1 MSDVR
6 IGMLAGYPRDGAALQ
21 AAVRRSVWAE
31 EEGLDFMGLGERII
45 WRNPHLDA
53 WITAATI
60 FAHTS
65 RIKMGFVYLVPLR
78 QPILA
83 SKLITSLDHAS
94 NGRLLLFPGIGGDYP
109 REYRNCGVPVEER
122 VGRTDE
128 ALTVLKKL
136 WTGEPVTFDGTYY
149 HLDRAVA
156 QPLPVQP
163 GGPPMWLSHR
173 GRSMR
178 AVRRSV
184 DLCDGWLGAWVSPDR
199 FKRTVEDTNRYAES
213 VGRDPATLAHGIILR
228 IVVGDSREEAVQ
240 RAAKWRSEMYGHA
253 EEPSLMEHLLPLGTP
268 EQCAERV
275 AAFVEAGATH
285 IMVSSPLPEPE
296 WDEQLP
302 RITREVL
309 PRAGIQLTAGVA
321 A

>member
-1 MSDVR
+1 MTDVR
-6 IGMLAGYPRDGAALQ
+6 IGMMAGYPSDGDALG
-21 AAVRRSVWAE
+21 AAVRRSIWAE

-45 WRNPHLDA
+45 WHKPHLDS

-60 FAHTS
+60 FAHTT

-78 QPILA
+78 HPILA

-94 NGRLLLFPGIGGDYP
+94 GGRLLLFPGIGGDYP

-128 ALTVLKKL
+128 ALTILRRL
-136 WTGEPVTFDGTYY
+136 WTGEQVSFEGKYFTLSQAVGQPV
-149 HLDRAVA
+149 
-156 QPLPVQP
+156 PVQQ

-184 DLCDGWLGAWVSPDR
+184 DLCDGWLAAWVSPDR
-199 FKRTVEDTNRYAES
+199 FRQTVQDTNRYAEQ
-213 VGRDPATLAHGIILR
+213 VGRDPATLSHGIILR
-228 IVVGDSREEAVQ
+228 MIVDDSKERAIS
-240 RAAKWRSEMYGHA
+240 RAAKWRSDMYGHA

-268 EQCAERV
+268 EQCAETLIQ
-275 AAFVEAGATH
+275 FVQAGATH
-285 IMVSSPLPEPE
+285 IMVSSPLPETE
-296 WDEQLP
+296 WDEQMP

-309 PRAGIQLTAGVA
+309 PLAGIQLNAVGA